1 MSNDIKTWPATKTI
15 VPVSVKE
22 FKKRQP
28 ALLGAIREVVREEL
42 AAREESPVFDHP
54 QDMLLGGSEDWHP
67 RFKVTPAFGDGRF
80 LLTIQLGASYG
91 LSFHCD
97 AHDLCELAEAA
108 SKPSRESAEPSS
120 SCGSTPPSLSRSEIH
135 ESYDCA
141 TCGTTA
147 TQSRNHREAAAPHSR
162 R

>member
-1 MSNDIKTWPATKTI
+1 MSINIPAETPDESMNPI
-15 VPVSVKE
+15 SVEE
-22 FKKRQP
+22 FERLHP
-28 ALLGAIREVVREEL
+28 AMLGAIREVVREEL

-97 AHDLCELAEAA
+97 AHDLYELAEAA
-108 SKPSRESAEPSS
+108 AQALKTARPESNEPSM
-120 SCGSTPPSLSRSEIH
+120 TRPSEDAYEPH
-135 ESYDCA
+135 P
-141 TCGTTA
+141 TTSIPRDSH
-147 TQSRNHREAAAPHSR
+147 TSPR
-162 R
+162 RVR

>member
-1 MSNDIKTWPATKTI
+1 MSINIPAETADESMNPI
-15 VPVSVKE
+15 SVEE
-22 FKKRQP
+22 FERLHP
-28 ALLGAIREVVREEL
+28 AMLGAIREVVREEL

-97 AHDLCELAEAA
+97 AHDLYELAEAA
-108 SKPSRESAEPSS
+108 AQALKTARPESNEPSM
-120 SCGSTPPSLSRSEIH
+120 TRPSEDAYEPH
-135 ESYDCA
+135 P
-141 TCGTTA
+141 TTSIPRDSH
-147 TQSRNHREAAAPHSR
+147 TGPR
-162 R
+162 RGR

>member
-15 VPVSVKE
+15 VPVSVEE

-54 QDMLLGGSEDWHP
+54 QDMLLGSSEDWHP

-80 LLTIQLGASYG
+80 LLTIQLGTSYG

-97 AHDLCELAEAA
+97 AHDLLNLVNLV
-108 SKPSRESAEPSS
+108 SAQALKEKS
-120 SCGSTPPSLSRSEIH
+120 
-135 ESYDCA
+135 
-141 TCGTTA
+141 
-147 TQSRNHREAAAPHSR
+147 
-162 R
+162 

>member
-1 MSNDIKTWPATKTI
+1 MSINIPAETSDESTNPI
-15 VPVSVKE
+15 SVEE
-22 FKKRQP
+22 FERLQP
-28 ALLGAIREVVREEL
+28 AMLGAIREVVREEL

-97 AHDLCELAEAA
+97 AHDLYELAEAA
-108 SKPSRESAEPSS
+108 AQALKTARPESNEPSM
-120 SCGSTPPSLSRSEIH
+120 TRPSEDAYEPH
-135 ESYDCA
+135 P
-141 TCGTTA
+141 TTSIPRDSH
-147 TQSRNHREAAAPHSR
+147 TGPR
-162 R
+162 RGR

>member
-1 MSNDIKTWPATKTI
+1 MSNDIKTRPATKTI
-15 VPVSVKE
+15 VPVSVEE

-28 ALLGAIREVVREEL
+28 ALLSAIREVVREEL

-97 AHDLCELAEAA
+97 AHDLLNLVNLV
-108 SKPSRESAEPSS
+108 SAQALKEKS
-120 SCGSTPPSLSRSEIH
+120 
-135 ESYDCA
+135 
-141 TCGTTA
+141 
-147 TQSRNHREAAAPHSR
+147 
-162 R
+162 

>member
-1 MSNDIKTWPATKTI
+1 MNRKGNPKMSINIPAETPDESTNPI
-15 VPVSVKE
+15 SVEE
-22 FKKRQP
+22 FERLHP
-28 ALLGAIREVVREEL
+28 AMLGAIRKAVREEL

-97 AHDLCELAEAA
+97 AHDLYELAEAA
-108 SKPSRESAEPSS
+108 AQALKTARPESNEPSM
-120 SCGSTPPSLSRSEIH
+120 TRPSEDAYEPH
-135 ESYDCA
+135 P
-141 TCGTTA
+141 TTSIPRDSH
-147 TQSRNHREAAAPHSR
+147 TGPR
-162 R
+162 RGR

>member
-15 VPVSVKE
+15 VPVSVEE

-42 AAREESPVFDHP
+42 AAREES
-54 QDMLLGGSEDWHP
+54 
-67 RFKVTPAFGDGRF
+67 PAFGDGRF

-97 AHDLCELAEAA
+97 AHDLYELAEAA
-108 SKPSRESAEPSS
+108 AQALKTARPESNEPSM
-120 SCGSTPPSLSRSEIH
+120 TRPSEDAYEPH
-135 ESYDCA
+135 P
-141 TCGTTA
+141 TTSIPRDSH
-147 TQSRNHREAAAPHSR
+147 TSPR
-162 R
+162 RGR

>member
-1 MSNDIKTWPATKTI
+1 MSINIPAETPDESMNPI
-15 VPVSVKE
+15 SVEE
-22 FKKRQP
+22 FERLHP
-28 ALLGAIREVVREEL
+28 AMLGAIREVVREEL

-97 AHDLCELAEAA
+97 ARDLYELAEAA
-108 SKPSRESAEPSS
+108 VQALKTARPEGDEPSM
-120 SCGSTPPSLSRSEIH
+120 TRPSEDAYEPH
-135 ESYDCA
+135 P
-141 TCGTTA
+141 TTSIPRDSH
-147 TQSRNHREAAAPHSR
+147 TSPR
-162 R
+162 RGR

>member
-1 MSNDIKTWPATKTI
+1 MNRKGNPKMSINIPAETPDESTNPI
-15 VPVSVKE
+15 SVEE
-22 FKKRQP
+22 FERLHP
-28 ALLGAIREVVREEL
+28 AMLGAIRKAVREEL

-97 AHDLCELAEAA
+97 AHDLYELAEAA
-108 SKPSRESAEPSS
+108 AQALKTARPESNEPSM
-120 SCGSTPPSLSRSEIH
+120 TRPSEDAYEPH
-135 ESYDCA
+135 P
-141 TCGTTA
+141 TTSIPRDSH
-147 TQSRNHREAAAPHSR
+147 TSPR
-162 R
+162 RGR

>member
-15 VPVSVKE
+15 VPVSVEE

-97 AHDLCELAEAA
+97 AHDLYELAEAA
-108 SKPSRESAEPSS
+108 AQALKTARPESNESSMTRPFEDAYEPH
-120 SCGSTPPSLSRSEIH
+120 P
-135 ESYDCA
+135 
-141 TCGTTA
+141 TTSIPRDSH
-147 TQSRNHREAAAPHSR
+147 TSPRWGR
-162 R
+162 

>member
-1 MSNDIKTWPATKTI
+1 MSSDIKTWPATKTI
-15 VPVSVKE
+15 VPVSVEE

-42 AAREESPVFDHP
+42 AACMEPPVSDHP
-54 QDMLLGGSEDWHP
+54 QDMLLDGSEDWHP

-97 AHDLCELAEAA
+97 SHDLLNLVAVASAAQVLKGEA
-108 SKPSRESAEPSS
+108 
-120 SCGSTPPSLSRSEIH
+120 
-135 ESYDCA
+135 
-141 TCGTTA
+141 
-147 TQSRNHREAAAPHSR
+147 
-162 R
+162 

>member
-15 VPVSVKE
+15 VPVSVEE

-67 RFKVTPAFGDGRF
+67 SFKITPALGDGKF
-80 LLTIQLGASYG
+80 LLTIRLGASYG

-97 AHDLCELAEAA
+97 SHDLLELAKAA
-108 SKPSRESAEPSS
+108 MRNLNTARPEDDESSMTQPSAE
-120 SCGSTPPSLSRSEIH
+120 SCEPHPTTGIQRDSHTDPRQDRSP
-135 ESYDCA
+135 
-141 TCGTTA
+141 CGL
-147 TQSRNHREAAAPHSR
+147 REA
-162 R
+162 